1 MCSFRFDR
9 VCQCFFFG
17 PMLQIEFWIY
27 LARMTMCCRW
37 THMMMMMMTTVDTY
51 VWRRRGE
58 GQWGGGGERRPD
70 RTCLR
75 SSAHTGYTC
84 SQTRLIVML
93 VMRMEMVSGEEE
105 RWSQQSTQLTWL
117 ARIRICVNRTRIA
130 VAKTLLT
137 KKVQSF
143 PMWMWSW
150 SYVAAD
156 GWN

>member
-1 MCSFRFDR
+1 MCALPGLTECVNVFSSD
-9 VCQCFFFG
+9 QCFK
-17 PMLQIEFWIY
+17 LNLEYIWLAWQCVADEHTWWWWWWQLWIH
-27 LARMTMCCRW
+27 MWRW
-37 THMMMMMMTTVDTY
+37 
-51 VWRRRGE
+51 RGE

-105 RWSQQSTQLTWL
+105 RWSQLTWL
-117 ARIRICVNRTRIA
+117 ARIMISVNRTRIA

>member
-1 MCSFRFDR
+1 MCAVPGLTECVNVFSSD
-9 VCQCFFFG
+9 QCFKLNFEYIW
-17 PMLQIEFWIY
+17 LAWQCVADEHTWWWWWWQLWIH
-27 LARMTMCCRW
+27 MWRW
-37 THMMMMMMTTVDTY
+37 
-51 VWRRRGE
+51 RGE

-105 RWSQQSTQLTWL
+105 RWSQLTWL
-117 ARIRICVNRTRIA
+117 ARIMISVNRTRIA

-137 KKVQSF
+137 KKSF